1 MATDKIPDV
10 RHPGKVRLRPDRI
23 SDVRHPEEVECLSDR
38 SSGCGTSGLG
48 RWPDRI
54 PDVRHPEKVGCTCK
68 RIEIRVM
75 QSEDMCMD
83 INIMGRPPTNVPP
96 RLADEYAW

>member
-1 MATDKIPDV
+1 M
-10 RHPGKVRLRPDRI
+10 
-23 SDVRHPEEVECLSDR
+23 RHPEKE
-38 SSGCGTSGLG
+38 G

-68 RIEIRVM
+68 RIKIRVM